1 MKLHK
6 LLSLT
11 IVLSLLVACDADD
24 EAFVPDSALQISGI
38 TATLSST
45 QAGTRATEESTTLG
59 VGRTAFADGNVI
71 VFTTIKRTDNPLDY
85 FSYSNIQY
93 SYNGSGWKRSK
104 NGTEKDPEKIYWS
117 DVTSA
122 HTFTGYCLPSSSYY
136 WKSNPTNNIVTY
148 QGELGYGVDDKGT
161 IDFSTGNESIVA
173 EDLLVSHSK
182 NVKPDTGGASAQV
195 DFKHALSNVCVVVN
209 VKGFA
214 TNALDKKVDVS
225 DMVILNQ
232 PCVFTWGA
240 DTTVLS
246 TLNVTDTNNKTK
258 NIKLWRK
265 SVSGENEDK
274 TLVFYGLTTPQDADY
289 RKINGNGDNLSF
301 KFTVKYPNALDASQT
316 VTHTYKG
323 SVSDEE
329 GDVLFN
335 SGKCT
340 TINVS
345 LNHRNE
351 QMLVD
356 VNYSDWNYVAS
367 PDLGKLRKKS
377 TYMEMTIDN
386 VSTHFDNGLT
396 IDNAT
401 WLYIDHN
408 DEDKVKDV
416 YGNDGN
422 LEHPY
427 VIKSAAQLLSFAKEV
442 NNGYSFSGD
451 YIRLDADITMQAS
464 TAKTNVESETST
476 VKPVAWIGIGEDGK
490 PFNGTFLGGDRY
502 INRLYGKPLFVNL
515 GALAVVEQLHIAPI
529 GTITGGGAL
538 AETNA
543 GTIGGC
549 KVVEDVT
556 LSTDGEAGALVGKN
570 IKTENSIGTIYACYH
585 IGNASIVRTDKT
597 TGTAGLVGSNE
608 GTIVGCY
615 HAGDTFTIANTN
627 TGTIKCPEATSIYQ
641 IQQKDFVEALNKKL
655 TEWNLET
662 KFQFVHNSASYP
674 TVTIM

>member
-1 MKLHK
+1 MLRKYMKLHK

-11 IVLSLLVACDADD
+11 VVLSLLVACDTDD

-38 TATLSST
+38 TATLSIT
-45 QAGTRATEESTTLG
+45 QAATRATEESTTLG
-59 VGRTAFADGNVI
+59 VGRTAFTDGDVI
-71 VFTTIKRTDNPLDY
+71 VFTTIKRTDNPLDS
-85 FSYSNIQY
+85 FTYSNIQY

-104 NGTEKDPEKIYWS
+104 NGTKKDPEKIYWS
-117 DVTSA
+117 DVTSV

-148 QGELGYGVDDKGT
+148 QGELGYGVVAKGT
-161 IDFSTGNESIVA
+161 IDFSAGNESIIA

-182 NVKPDTGGASAQV
+182 NVKPETGGASAQV

-209 VKGFA
+209 VTGFA
-214 TNALDKKVDVS
+214 TNALDKKVDVT
-225 DMVILNQ
+225 DMIILNQ

-240 DTTVLS
+240 NTTELS
-246 TLNVTDTNNKTK
+246 TLNATDTSNKLK
-258 NIKLWRK
+258 HIKLWRK

-274 TLVFYGLTTPQDADY
+274 TFVFYGLTTPQTADY

-316 VTHTYKG
+316 VIHTYQG
-323 SVSDEE
+323 SVSDE
-329 GDVLFN
+329 VLFK

-351 QMLVD
+351 QMLVN

-377 TYMEMTIDN
+377 TYMEMTVDN
-386 VSTHFDNGLT
+386 VSTHKDKELT

-416 YGNDGN
+416 YGNDGT

-427 VIKSAAQLLSFAKEV
+427 VIKSAAQMLSFAKEV
-442 NNGYSFSGD
+442 NNGYDFSD
-451 YIRLDADITMQAS
+451 KTIRLDADITMQESA
-464 TAKTNVESETST
+464 TATDKL
-476 VKPVAWIGIGEDGK
+476 WGGIGVGENSK
-490 PFNGTFLGGDRY
+490 PFNGTFLGGDRF
-502 INRLYGKPLFVNL
+502 INRLKGNPLFANL
-515 GALAVVEQLHIAPI
+515 GTSAVVEQLHIAPI

-538 AETNA
+538 ADTNA

-549 KVVEDVT
+549 KVVEDVKT
-556 LSTDGEAGALVGKN
+556 TGGALVGTN
-570 IKTENSIGTIYACYH
+570 NGTVYACYYT
-585 IGNASIVRTDKT
+585 GATDGVAGIV
-597 TGTAGLVGSNE
+597 GTSSTKQA
-608 GTIVGCY
+608 VGCY
-615 HAGDTFTIANTN
+615 MAGNYSLYAMQQTSFVKTLNDALDELYKTNTN
-627 TGTIKCPEATSIYQ
+627 
-641 IQQKDFVEALNKKL
+641 L
-655 TEWNLET
+655 T
-662 KFQFVHNSASYP
+662 QFWFKHNDASYP
-674 TVTIM
+674 TVTKDKPNN

>member
-11 IVLSLLVACDADD
+11 VVLSLLVACDADD

-71 VFTTIKRTDNPLDY
+71 VFTTIKRTDNPLDS
-85 FSYSNIQY
+85 FTYSNIQY

-104 NGTEKDPEKIYWS
+104 NGTKKDPEKIYWS

-136 WKSNPTNNIVTY
+136 WKSNSTNNIVTY

-161 IDFSTGNESIVA
+161 IDFSTGNESIFS

-214 TNALDKKVDVS
+214 TNALDKKVEVS

-274 TLVFYGLTTPQDADY
+274 TFVFYGLTTPQDADY

-464 TAKTNVESETST
+464 TAKTIEEGNKYGKSAVT
-476 VKPVAWIGIGEDGK
+476 WIGIGDTDHA
-490 PFNGTFLGGDRY
+490 FQGTFLGGDRY
-502 INRLYGKPLFVNL
+502 INRLYGNPLFVNL
-515 GALAVVEQLHIAPI
+515 GDNACVEQLCITAI
-529 GTITGGGAL
+529 GEVSTGAL
-538 AETNA
+538 AGTNN
-543 GTIGGC
+543 GIIGGC
-549 KVVEDVT
+549 KVIDDVSLAT
-556 LSTDGEAGALVGKN
+556 GAGALVGS
-570 IKTENSIGTIYACYH
+570 NSSKGVIYACYY
-585 IGNASIVRTDKT
+585 
-597 TGTAGLVGSNE
+597 TGTGNLI
-608 GTIVGCY
+608 GTDSGTTKGCY
-615 HAGDTFTIANTN
+615 TASDIPSFTDSALKTFVSNLNT
-627 TGTIKCPEATSIYQ
+627 
-641 IQQKDFVEALNKKL
+641 ALSALYNDDKYKSL
-655 TEWNLET
+655 TQ
-662 KFQFVHNSASYP
+662 FQFVHNSASYP
-674 TVTIM
+674 TVTKDTTNN

>member
-1 MKLHK
+1 MLRIYMKLHK

-71 VFTTIKRTDNPLDY
+71 VFTTIKRTDNPLDF

-104 NGTEKDPEKIYWS
+104 NGTQKDPEKIYWS

-232 PCVFTWGA
+232 PCVFTWGV

-386 VSTHFDNGLT
+386 VSTHKDNGLT

-464 TAKTNVESETST
+464 TDKTIEEGNKYGKSAVE
-476 VKPVAWIGIGEDGK
+476 WIGIGDTDHA
-490 PFNGTFLGGDRY
+490 FQGTFLGGDRY
-502 INRLYGKPLFVNL
+502 INRLYGNPLFVNL
-515 GALAVVEQLHIAPI
+515 GDNACVEQLCITAI
-529 GTITGGGAL
+529 GEFSTGAL
-538 AETNA
+538 AGTNN
-543 GTIGGC
+543 GIIGGC
-549 KVVEDVT
+549 KVIDDVSLAT
-556 LSTDGEAGALVGKN
+556 GAGALVGS
-570 IKTENSIGTIYACYH
+570 NSSKGVIYACYY
-585 IGNASIVRTDKT
+585 
-597 TGTAGLVGSNE
+597 TGTGNLI
-608 GTIVGCY
+608 GTDSGTTKGCY
-615 HAGDTFTIANTN
+615 TASDIPSFTDSALKTFVSNLNT
-627 TGTIKCPEATSIYQ
+627 
-641 IQQKDFVEALNKKL
+641 ALSALYNDDKYKSL
-655 TEWNLET
+655 T

-674 TVTIM
+674 TVTKVSTNN